1 MTVVGCALIDLH
13 HFDSQY
19 SSTQRTLE
27 LPNKVAVLQSRGI
40 YLISLLQVASSGK
53 TAATASTP
61 GWYLFTMYQVQMQ
74 RRLQRNMTLSGA
86 RLHTTRRRGERA
98 VKASLSAGI
107 SMETETELSMLAT

>member
-19 SSTQRTLE
+19 SSTQRTSE
-27 LPNKVAVLQSRGI
+27 LSNEVAVLQTRGS

-53 TAATASTP
+53 IAAAASTP
-61 GWYLFTMYQVQMQ
+61 GWYLITMYRVQMQ
-74 RRLQRNMTLSGA
+74 RRSRRDMTLSGA
-86 RLHTTRRRGERA
+86 RLHEMRRRGERA